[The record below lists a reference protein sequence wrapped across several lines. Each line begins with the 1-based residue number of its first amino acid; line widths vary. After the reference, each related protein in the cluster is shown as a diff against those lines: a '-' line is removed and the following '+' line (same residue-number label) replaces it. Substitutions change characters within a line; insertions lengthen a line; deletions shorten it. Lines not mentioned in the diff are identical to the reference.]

1 MSRRVAVLIFLFS
14 FLGTVSAQGNDDLRA
29 RAYYVS
35 LIRVIANPRAF
46 DGRRIRLAGY
56 LDHNGLDKA
65 VGVYV
70 SEVDGRN
77 SVSANSVDLHVDE
90 SIGSKFIGKYVLF
103 DCTFHAPTGPLA
115 DYTNGYVD
123 HVSAMRSWN
132 QGDVSK

>member
-56 LDHNGLDKA
+56 LDHNDSTRQLG
-65 VGVYV
+65 
-70 SEVDGRN
+70 
-77 SVSANSVDLHVDE
+77 
-90 SIGSKFIGKYVLF
+90 F
-103 DCTFHAPTGPLA
+103 T
-115 DYTNGYVD
+115 
-123 HVSAMRSWN
+123 
-132 QGDVSK
+132 